1 MMLYRS
7 IRNGFTMLEVIFVI
21 IILGIVSSIGAE
33 IIAQTYGSYIVQR
46 AQYRANIKTE
56 LALTQI
62 ANRLRYAI
70 QNTVVVRP
78 TLGGAFTRIELVT
91 DPDTKV
97 LQWVG
102 YDGDSFEAIT
112 SAANRKP
119 GWSGFADISPMITNP
134 ITISSPGS
142 NLGLAGSVIHNLGGS
157 LGRASLYF
165 AGGSV
170 TGEGLVKDY
179 KVLGGIWRFIIL
191 KPPGIPFGDQIS
203 ERYKIAWSSYAL
215 EVDAN
220 NDLILHYGFAPV
232 AGTAIAG
239 GKQSIL
245 LHDVTNFRFKS
256 SGGAFRLKICKAERI
271 SGESNETIHACKEKV
286 VF

>member
-1 MMLYRS
+1 MLCKS
-7 IRNGFTMLEVIFVI
+7 IRNAFTMLEVIFVI

-33 IIAQTYGSYIVQR
+33 IIAQTYGSYIIQR

-70 QNTVVVRP
+70 QGTVGARP
-78 TLGGAFTRIELVT
+78 TLVGAFTSIEFVT
-91 DPDTKV
+91 NPNTKV

-102 YDGDSFEAIT
+102 YDGDSFEAMT
-112 SAANRKP
+112 STSRRP
-119 GWSGFADISPMITNP
+119 GWSGFADLDTTVTTSTNLR
-134 ITISSPGS
+134 TPGS
-142 NLGLAGSVIHNLGGS
+142 NLGLASSIISNLGGS
-157 LGRASLYF
+157 LGNARIYF
-165 AGGSV
+165 AEGNPTAAGLAIGYAVNGGS
-170 TGEGLVKDY
+170 GENITLS
-179 KVLGGIWRFIIL
+179 
-191 KPPGIPFGDQIS
+191 PGIPTGEKIT
-203 ERYKIAWSSYAL
+203 ERYKLAWSSYAL

-220 NDLILHYGFAPV
+220 NDLILHYNFTPV

-239 GKQSIL
+239 SNSIL

-256 SGGAFRLKICKAERI
+256 SGGAFRLKICKTERI